1 MASTACFL
9 HHHVPSTAAAK
20 TPSQRFAVA
29 ARPSQL
35 ICRAQKQADSAE
47 EGQAALSRR
56 LALTVLVG
64 AAAVGAKVSPADAAY
79 GEAGEHCAYDLCA
92 LRL

>member
-9 HHHVPSTAAAK
+9 HHHVPSTTAAAK
-20 TPSQRFAVA
+20 TPSQRFAVS
-29 ARPSQL
+29 ARHTTQL
-35 ICRAQKQADSAE
+35 VCRAAQKQADAAE
-47 EGQAALSRR
+47 EGQAVLSRR

-79 GEAGEHCAYDLCA
+79 GEAANVFGKPKT
-92 LRL
+92 